1 VDERKRLELVIAGT
15 CEGKSTKWR
24 EGEWLREW
32 MRFEQGAT
40 EETERRAGGT
50 DGSDVLSV
58 LFERAILWV
67 LEPSSFA

>member
-1 VDERKRLELVIAGT
+1 VDEGKRLELVIAGT

-32 MRFEQGAT
+32 MRFEQGA
-40 EETERRAGGT
+40 ESRGGA
-50 DGSDVLSV
+50 DGVDVLSV
-58 LFERAILWV
+58 LFKKGILWV